1 MKVSDLM
8 SNSVISVAP
17 DTSAAAAAKLL
28 AKHNI
33 GSVPV
38 VGGDGRIRGIVTDRD
53 IVTRC
58 IAYDNNPF
66 DMPVSEIMTRGVL
79 GVSPD
84 ADIREA
90 TKLMSSEQVRR
101 LPVIDNGKII
111 GVISLGD
118 MAQSN
123 AYQLEISKALTEI
136 SMPEK

>member
-1 MKVSDLM
+1 M

-17 DTSAAAAAKLL
+17 DASAAAAAKLL
-28 AKHNI
+28 SRHNI

-38 VGGDGRIRGIVTDRD
+38 VGGDGKVKGIITDRD
-53 IVTRC
+53 IVIRC
-58 IAYDNNPF
+58 VASDSNPENT
-66 DMPVSEIMTRGVL
+66 PVSEIMTRGIL

-90 TKLMSSEQVRR
+90 TRMMSAEQVRR
-101 LPVIDNGKII
+101 LPVVDDGKII
-111 GVISLGD
+111 GIISLGD

-136 SMPEK
+136 SAPADKCK